1 MTLARIF
8 NRYYVAGKTDC
19 GRRRDHNEDTILI
32 NHAEGLILLADGM
45 GGHQYG
51 DRASFEATQLVNQLA
66 AKHLSADC
74 KPRNQPSLWGKMA
87 ALWRKS
93 EQADRQGLLETHS
106 QIIADI
112 LIQTNQAIYN
122 LNQAAQMLDGNGMGT
137 TLVGCRFCSAQPKM
151 HVFHVGDSRL
161 YRWRD
166 NLLTQIT
173 KDHSAYQI
181 WLDNG
186 QIGQPPRSNIILQGI
201 GPNPHVNPAVQ
212 ILDIAAGDS
221 FLLCSDGLTDMV
233 DDSRIAATLNGVCQ
247 GNIEQKTQLL
257 IDLAN
262 QNGGSDNIS
271 VILIC
276 Q

>member
-1 MTLARIF
+1 MTLAQVF
-8 NRYYVAGKTDC
+8 NRYYIAGKTDC

-74 KPRNQPSLWGKMA
+74 KPRNQPNLWGKMA
-87 ALWRKS
+87 GLWRKS
-93 EQADRQGLLETHS
+93 DQTDQQGLLETHS

-122 LNQAAQMLDGNGMGT
+122 LNQEAQMLDGNGMGT
-137 TLVGCRFCSAQPKM
+137 TLVGCRFYSTQPKM
-151 HVFHVGDSRL
+151 HVFHIGDSRL

-166 NLLTQIT
+166 NQLQQVT

-201 GPNPHVNPAVQ
+201 GPNPNVKPAVQ

-233 DDSRIAATLNGVCQ
+233 DDNRIAATLTGVCQ
-247 GNIEQKTQLL
+247 DNIEQKTQQL
-257 IDLAN
+257 IDMAN
-262 QNGGSDNIS
+262 ENGGTDNIS

>member
-1 MTLARIF
+1 MTVGQVL
-8 NRYYVAGKTDC
+8 NRYYVVGKTDC

-32 NHAEGLILLADGM
+32 NHADGLILLADGM

-51 DRASFEATQLVNQLA
+51 DKASFEATQLVNQLA
-66 AKHLSADC
+66 KKYLADNRNPQKPPGFWEKLAAIWHKSAH
-74 KPRNQPSLWGKMA
+74 
-87 ALWRKS
+87 
-93 EQADRQGLLETHS
+93 ADQLRRLETHS

-112 LIQTNQAIYN
+112 LVQTNQAIYN
-122 LNQAAQMLDGNGMGT
+122 LNQEAQMIDSNGMGT
-137 TLVGCRFCSAQPKM
+137 TLVGCKFYATQAKM

-166 NLLTQIT
+166 DQLIQVT

-201 GPNPHVNPAVQ
+201 GPNPTVKPAVQ
-212 ILDIAAGDS
+212 ILDIAASDS

-233 DDSRIAATLNGVCQ
+233 EDVVIATTIKGVCKD
-247 GNIEQKTQLL
+247 NIEQKAQQL

>member
-1 MTLARIF
+1 MTAGQIF
-8 NRYYVAGKTDC
+8 NRYYVAGNTDC

-32 NHAEGLILLADGM
+32 NGAEGLALLADGM

-51 DRASFEATQLVNQLA
+51 DKASFEATQLVNQLA
-66 AKHLSADC
+66 GKHLAID
-74 KPRNQPSLWGKMA
+74 GKQRPEPGFRQRIA
-87 ALWRKS
+87 VLWRKS
-93 EQADRQGLLETHS
+93 EPADQQRLLETHS
-106 QIIADI
+106 QLIADI
-112 LIQTNQAIYN
+112 LVQTNQAIYA
-122 LNQAAQMLDGNGMGT
+122 LNQEAQMLEGNGMGT
-137 TLVGCRFCSAQPKM
+137 TLVGCKLYPALPKM
-151 HVFHVGDSRL
+151 QVFHVGDSRL

-166 NLLTQIT
+166 NQLTQIT

-186 QIGQPPRSNIILQGI
+186 QVGQAPRSNIILQGI
-201 GPNPHVNPAVQ
+201 GPNPHVNPSVQ

-233 DDSRIAATLNGVCQ
+233 EDAVIAANLKDVCKD
-247 GNIEQKTQLL
+247 NIEQKARQL
-257 IDLAN
+257 IELAN
-262 QNGGSDNIS
+262 ANGGSDNIS

>member
-1 MTLARIF
+1 MTLAQVF
-8 NRYYVAGKTDC
+8 NRYYVAGNTDC
-19 GRRRDHNEDTILI
+19 GRCRDHNEDTILI

-51 DRASFEATQLVNQLA
+51 DKASFEATQLINQLA
-66 AKHLSADC
+66 AKHLSAEC
-74 KPRNQPSLWGKMA
+74 KTRDQPGLWSKMA
-87 ALWRKS
+87 ARWRKP
-93 EQADRQGLLETHS
+93 EHADQQSLLETHS

-112 LIQTNQAIYN
+112 LVQTNQAIYK
-122 LNQAAQMLDGNGMGT
+122 LNQEAQMLDGNGMGT
-137 TLVGCRFCSAQPKM
+137 TLVGCRFCSEQPKM

-186 QIGQPPRSNIILQGI
+186 QIGRPPRSNIILQGI
-201 GPNPHVNPAVQ
+201 GPNPQVSPAVQ
-212 ILDIAAGDS
+212 VLDIAAGDS

-233 DDSRIAATLNGVCQ
+233 DDSRIAATLNGVCKE
-247 GNIEQKTQLL
+247 NIEQKTQQL
-257 IDLAN
+257 IDRAN
-262 QNGGSDNIS
+262 ENGGNDNIS